1 MQMLLL
7 LFVILYEVHIIVSE
21 CLLINNTNYASS

>member
-7 LFVILYEVHIIVSE
+7 LH
-21 CLLINNTNYASS
+21 